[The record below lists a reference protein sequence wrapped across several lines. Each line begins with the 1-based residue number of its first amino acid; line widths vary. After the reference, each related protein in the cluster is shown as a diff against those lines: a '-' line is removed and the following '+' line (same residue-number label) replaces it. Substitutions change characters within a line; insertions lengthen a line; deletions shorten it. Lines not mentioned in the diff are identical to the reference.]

1 MISYEKNIESMYR
14 EPVYVAGGGTRR
26 TAWDIEWQDEPFAA
40 SDTAVVSP
48 LKLPSLM
55 KDIWETGV
63 PTKESAV
70 YIHVPFCRLSC
81 TYCAFFKKKA
91 DEREQHEYAKLLC
104 REIDAL
110 AGRPYLTRSHIRS
123 VFFGGGTPGILSAED
138 IERILGR
145 IRTVFPL
152 MENAEITMESS
163 LSDMTDEKM
172 DAAISGGVNRFSF
185 GVQSFQTKIRNGIG
199 RPLPREQAMER
210 LAHFAKKD
218 ALMILDLIY
227 GLPGETEETMRQDI
241 RDAKAC
247 GAAGLDLYKL
257 QLLQGSP
264 LAKSFAKAGR
274 TLEVPYLQALFRA
287 AEEELGVSGASN
299 ISCTHWKWDSRE
311 ESVYNTLA
319 ANGSDIFP
327 IGMACGGKIGGLG
340 LMKPVAEA
348 MYRGAVLLGKFVPM
362 GARKES
368 RYQRIY
374 QAIEAAS
381 DRGRISPAAL
391 ETLCEVP
398 FTALL
403 TPLLDQWADW
413 GLVTKSGDIYV
424 YTSAGRYWYRTMLRR
439 MLHMTQYMLLGRSE
453 SAGRARFGDMMNMK

>member
-14 EPVYVAGGGTRR
+14 EPVYATGGGARR
-26 TAWDIEWQDEPFAA
+26 TAWDIEWQDEPFAT

-104 REIDAL
+104 RGIDAL

-264 LAKSFAKAGR
+264 LAKSFAKAGK
-274 TLEVPYLQALFRA
+274 TLEVP
-287 AEEELGVSGASN
+287 
-299 ISCTHWKWDSRE
+299 
-311 ESVYNTLA
+311 
-319 ANGSDIFP
+319 
-327 IGMACGGKIGGLG
+327 
-340 LMKPVAEA
+340 
-348 MYRGAVLLGKFVPM
+348 
-362 GARKES
+362 
-368 RYQRIY
+368 
-374 QAIEAAS
+374 
-381 DRGRISPAAL
+381 
-391 ETLCEVP
+391 
-398 FTALL
+398 
-403 TPLLDQWADW
+403 
-413 GLVTKSGDIYV
+413 
-424 YTSAGRYWYRTMLRR
+424 
-439 MLHMTQYMLLGRSE
+439 
-453 SAGRARFGDMMNMK
+453 